1 MQNILTLETKK
12 YSIKLENFEGPL
24 DLLCHLVDKNKMD
37 IYKVN
42 ISEIADQYIEYI
54 NKLEKSNLDITS
66 EFLIMASTLLFI
78 KSKGLLPQEVEDEAE
93 ISEEELIRRIID
105 YKKYKEISKRL
116 KDSYEIYSKR
126 YYKLPDEIQLPKQK
140 IEKQYEMILIYNK
153 YKELMEREK
162 QKFNQNA
169 KNIEKLAV
177 YENVSVT
184 TKVKEIFKELLK
196 KPKFVFG
203 KLFSLKTCS
212 KTEVV
217 TAFTGVLEL
226 NRRKK
231 ITATQEELFGDITIE
246 KTKK

>member
-116 KDSYEIYSKR
+116 KDSYEIYSK
-126 YYKLPDEIQLPKQK
+126 LPDEIQLPKQK

>member
-1 MQNILTLETKK
+1 
-12 YSIKLENFEGPL
+12 
-24 DLLCHLVDKNKMD
+24 
-37 IYKVN
+37 
-42 ISEIADQYIEYI
+42 
-54 NKLEKSNLDITS
+54 
-66 EFLIMASTLLFI
+66 
-78 KSKGLLPQEVEDEAE
+78 
-93 ISEEELIRRIID
+93 
-105 YKKYKEISKRL
+105 
-116 KDSYEIYSKR
+116 
-126 YYKLPDEIQLPKQK
+126 
-140 IEKQYEMILIYNK
+140 MILIYNK